1 MDHTLSQYYI
11 FYIVALQGNISKAAE
26 KLYISQPAISKS
38 IRKLEKAL
46 NTPLFKRNSRGVTL
60 TEDGELLYQHVQEA
74 FAQLE
79 IAEQTLERKHALGI
93 SHLRIGASSTLCKY
107 VLLPYLQSFVAA
119 NPHVKIT
126 ISCQSSYKTIEL
138 LQEQKIDIGLIGTP
152 SSPKTYE
159 FFPILSI
166 HDTFVATD
174 TYLNNL
180 SLREEDS
187 NIYHTATFMLL
198 DEENITRQFIN
209 NYIKDQSLQ
218 LDNILEVSTMDLL
231 IEFSKIGLG
240 VGCVIKEFVQTEL
253 DHHVL
258 TELPLGLDIP
268 TREIGFACLK
278 ESRVL
283 PPIQSFMEQ
292 VAAFETGNA

>member
-1 MDHTLSQYYI
+1 MDQTLSQYYI

-38 IRKLEKAL
+38 IRRLEKSL
-46 NTPLFKRNSRGVTL
+46 NTPLFKRSSRGVTL
-60 TEDGELLYQHVQEA
+60 TEDGELLYHHVQEA

-107 VLLPYLQSFVAA
+107 VLLPYLQNFVAA
-119 NPHVKIT
+119 NPHVRIT

-138 LQEQKIDIGLIGTP
+138 LQEQKIDIGLIGSP

-166 HDTFVATD
+166 QDTFVATD

-180 SLREEDS
+180 SLREADS
-187 NIYHTATFMLL
+187 NIYHTATFMML

-209 NYIKDQSLQ
+209 NYIKDHSIQ

-253 DHHVL
+253 DHHAL
-258 TELPLGLDIP
+258 TEIPLGLEIP
-268 TREIGFACLK
+268 KREIGFVCLK
-278 ESRVL
+278 DSMTL
-283 PPIQSFMEQ
+283 PPIQSFMDQ
-292 VAAFETGNA
+292 AAVYIKDN